1 MKRAPRSRRGCRWVG
16 EPSWRMWGVTP
27 IPWFKTDDGFH
38 SHPKAR
44 RASLA
49 AIGLWNLC
57 GSHAMAY
64 KTDGFVPEWFVTG
77 FPQGR
82 RHAESLVR
90 VGLWSN
96 AIRED
101 EHGYQFHDWLDYQ
114 QSAEEIE
121 RDRDRARERQRN
133 FRQKLRERKP
143 SDKPKG
149 SNDEGNA

>member
-1 MKRAPRSRRGCRWVG
+1 MI
-16 EPSWRMWGVTP
+16 P

-44 RASLA
+44 QSGLA
-49 AIGLWNLC
+49 AVGLWTLG

-64 KTDGFVPEWFVTG
+64 KTDGFVPEWFVAG
-77 FPQGR
+77 LPQGR
-82 RHAESLVR
+82 RNAQTLVR

-96 AIRED
+96 AIRGD
-101 EHGYQFHDWLDYQ
+101 EPGYQFHDWLDYQ

-143 SDKPKG
+143 STDKKEGNDG
-149 SNDEGNA
+149 SNA